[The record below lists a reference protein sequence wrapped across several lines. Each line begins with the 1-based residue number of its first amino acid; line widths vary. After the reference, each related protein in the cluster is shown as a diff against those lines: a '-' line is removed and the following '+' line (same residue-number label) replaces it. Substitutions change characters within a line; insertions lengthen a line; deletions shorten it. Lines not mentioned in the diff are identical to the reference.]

1 MGWIGSVFQI
11 NIFRTSY
18 HIVNTHPQK
27 NSFYSSYV
35 SVNALELKKKKK
47 AEKLI
52 QK

>member
-1 MGWIGSVFQI
+1 MSWFGNVFQI
-11 NIFRTSY
+11 SIFRTTY

-27 NSFYSSYV
+27 KSFYSSYV
-35 SVNALELKKKKK
+35 SVNALELKTKK